1 MTADSDNFQA
11 DTLRSPTTLV
21 VANAKLSW
29 LENGLPYSEDF
40 QDTYHST
47 EGAQAESR
55 YLFLEGNQL
64 ALRWRSASRS
74 PHHADGCFVI
84 AELGFGCGL
93 NFLETLQLWTA
104 TQERPSR
111 LHYLAFEKHPLTRAD
126 LARALKQWP
135 ELATTAGE
143 LLGQYSEHSAGCHR
157 LYFGDEVILDL
168 HYGDAGERLNA
179 MRKSQASAVDAWYL
193 DGFSPSLNPSLWDLA
208 LTRAIAAHSKNGT
221 TATSYSVA
229 GSARRA
235 LIAAGFNA
243 TKRAGFGK
251 KRHSLY
257 AVMGNETELF
267 QTGSKHEQRHRQSQ
281 TAQPQNIPRPN
292 RQETSDQDV
301 LVIGA
306 GLAGCSTALALARRG
321 HKVKIVD
328 AAPQAMCGA
337 SGIPQLALR
346 PRLFRSAGSGASFF
360 LTAYHTARRL
370 YATIDALT
378 ALLKTAP
385 SKTAPA
391 ETAPSKTA
399 AWYPTGALQLDGA
412 LNKKQALSQETVASI
427 YDPRVAQAVSAA
439 AASSLAGLPVLEGG
453 WHFEEA
459 GWLDPRVFVDKLFVL
474 EPRISPQFDT
484 TIVELIEDADDTATS
499 RWIAIDSR
507 GNKHSAKTVVL
518 CNSHAIDSLLPDL
531 GIRLQTARG
540 QVSLIKADAD
550 SAALRCVVSG
560 ERSLFPVRTGF
571 HVISASYRSDPHS
584 LATLERS
591 AVDDEENLAGLAGLF
606 APLSANRENGTGI
619 AQTAAESSTEE
630 DSEHTQQARQPLVA
644 IRSAGDDFLPVVGR
658 APAVESLIAS
668 LSSLRRNA
676 KAEVPAKLASQEGL
690 FVNVGHGSN
699 GVATCPLSAE
709 FLASLICG
717 EPLPLTAAEA
727 ELISPARFIIR
738 DIKKQVR

>member
-11 DTLRSPTTLV
+11 DTPRSPTTLV

-93 NFLETLQLWTA
+93 NFLETLALWTA
-104 TQERPSR
+104 TQERPNR

-135 ELATTAGE
+135 ELTTTAAE
-143 LLGQYSEHSAGCHR
+143 LLGQYPEHSAGCHR

-179 MRKSQASAVDAWYL
+179 MTKSQTSAVDAWYL

-257 AVMGNETELF
+257 AVMGNETELV
-267 QTGSKHEQRHRQSQ
+267 QPANEQEQRHRQSQ
-281 TAQPQNIPRPN
+281 TEQPQNIPRTN

-301 LVIGA
+301 LVVGA

-346 PRLFRSAGSGASFF
+346 PRLFRSAGSGTSFF

-378 ALLKTAP
+378 APLKTAP
-385 SKTAPA
+385 S
-391 ETAPSKTA
+391 ETA
-399 AWYPTGALQLDGA
+399 AWHPTGAVQLDGA

-459 GWLDPRVFVDKLFVL
+459 GWLDPWVFVDKLFAL

-484 TIVELIEDADDTATS
+484 TIVELIANADATATS
-499 RWIAIDSR
+499 RWVAIDSR
-507 GNKHSAKTVVL
+507 GNKHTAKTVVL

-531 GIRLQTARG
+531 GIRLQTSRG
-540 QVSLIKADAD
+540 QVSLIKADAET
-550 SAALRCVVSG
+550 AALRCVVSG

-571 HVISASYRSDPHS
+571 HVIAASYRSDPHS

-606 APLSANRENGTGI
+606 APLSASRENGTGI
-619 AQTAAESSTEE
+619 AQTAAESSKEV
-630 DSEHTQQARQPLVA
+630 DSQQARQPLVA

-658 APAVESLIAS
+658 APSVESLVAS

-676 KAEVPAKLASQEGL
+676 KSEVPAKVASQEGL

-709 FLASLICG
+709 FLASLICE

>member
-11 DTLRSPTTLV
+11 DTPRSPTTLV

-93 NFLETLQLWTA
+93 NFLETLALWTA

-135 ELATTAGE
+135 ELTTTAAE
-143 LLGQYSEHSAGCHR
+143 LLGQYPEHSAGCHR

-179 MRKSQASAVDAWYL
+179 MTKSQTSAVDAWYL

-257 AVMGNETELF
+257 AVMGNETELV
-267 QTGSKHEQRHRQSQ
+267 QPANEHEQRQRQSQ
-281 TAQPQNIPRPN
+281 TAQPQNIPRTD

-301 LVIGA
+301 LVVGA

-378 ALLKTAP
+378 APLKTAP
-385 SKTAPA
+385 S
-391 ETAPSKTA
+391 ETA
-399 AWYPTGALQLDGA
+399 AWHPTGAVQLDGA

-459 GWLDPRVFVDKLFVL
+459 GWLDPRVFVDKLFAL

-484 TIVELIEDADDTATS
+484 TIVELIANADDTATS
-499 RWIAIDSR
+499 RWVAIDSR
-507 GNKHSAKTVVL
+507 GNKHTAKTVVL

-540 QVSLIKADAD
+540 QVSLIKADAET
-550 SAALRCVVSG
+550 AALRCVVSG

-571 HVISASYRSDPHS
+571 HVIAASYRSDPHS

-606 APLSANRENGTGI
+606 APLSASRENGTGI
-619 AQTAAESSTEE
+619 AQTAAESSKEV
-630 DSEHTQQARQPLVA
+630 DSQQARQPLVA

-658 APAVESLIAS
+658 APAVESLVAS

-676 KAEVPAKLASQEGL
+676 KSEVPAKLASQEGL

-709 FLASLICG
+709 FLASLICE